1 MDKVGFSFSIS
12 IEMVPEQVMVS
23 CVFCGAKEVVAD
35 SLDSRR
41 GPLREE
47 PERTVFVAVSVR
59 VGKFAGERGE
69 VGSGESGGRM
79 GGGSPVMNAR
89 GFTSEA

>member
-12 IEMVPEQVMVS
+12 IEMVPEQVVVS
-23 CVFCGAKEVVAD
+23 CFFCGAKAIVAD

-59 VGKFAGERGE
+59 VGKFVGERGE
-69 VGSGESGGRM
+69 VGSGGSGERM
-79 GGGSPVMNAR
+79 EGGSPVMNAG
-89 GFTSEA
+89 GFTLEA